1 MASKK
6 ETKLLH
12 ELERAFQLPASEI
25 LDVVLKNNRCLVN
38 LKGAIAQ
45 EHLAR
50 YLKRLIDAG
59 RIQDFASIDEDGR
72 PDFLIVF
79 RDRQLLLE
87 CKNVQKETGRKDQS
101 ITIDFWRT
109 RYQKTQGPISRYYH
123 QSEFQIL
130 AACLFNRTGEWSFR
144 FIQTDVL
151 TRHPD
156 DPERFSNRVSLEADT
171 AYARE
176 WADDLVQVLER
187 LV

>member
-6 ETKLLH
+6 KEKLLH
-12 ELERAFQLPASEI
+12 ELDRAFQLPASEI
-25 LDVVLKNNRCLVN
+25 LDVVLKNNRCFVN

-50 YLKRLIDAG
+50 YLKRLVDAG
-59 RIQDFASIDEDGR
+59 LIQDFEPIDEDGR
-72 PDFLIVF
+72 PDFLVEF
-79 RDRQLLLE
+79 KGKHLLLE
-87 CKNVQKETGRKDQS
+87 CKNVQKGTGRKDKS

-123 QSEFQIL
+123 QSEFQVL

-144 FIQTDVL
+144 FIQTSVL

-156 DPERFSNRVSLEADT
+156 DSERFSNRVSLEADT
-171 AYARE
+171 SYATE
-176 WADDLVQVLER
+176 WNDDLVQVLKR